1 MSLSIYF
8 STQRTHS
15 RLTRSCL
22 RCTHSPHHASPR
34 PTRAWKPFA
43 MREPCTHATPYPC
56 EPRTLPRPRPIP
68 LARELE
74 ECPSLYIFPH
84 SAHTPASHALAY
96 GAHTLHTTP
105 LPVLRVHGSHLLC
118 VRALRK
124 ADEYRIAC
132 AQPRAIIGSRA
143 SVSSHT
149 TRIACAHTP
158 THRMALYPPRPH
170 PSHTLSTLVLF

>member
-22 RCTHSPHHASPR
+22 RCTHSPH
-34 PTRAWKPFA
+34 
-43 MREPCTHATPYPC
+43 
-56 EPRTLPRPRPIP
+56 
-68 LARELE
+68 
-74 ECPSLYIFPH
+74 
-84 SAHTPASHALAY
+84 Y
-96 GAHTLHTTP
+96 GFTLHTTP
-105 LPVLRVHGSHLLC
+105 LPVLRVHGNHLLC

-124 ADEYRIAC
+124 ASHTQHTASHSHPCIAHSPSHAQLPCRYAPEVSMRARADKSSSTLQPSDEYRIAC

-158 THRMALYPPRPH
+158 THRMALYPPHTPH
-170 PSHTLSTLVLF
+170 THSRLSSSFDQRSRTHTLASC